1 MKDDARQ
8 GAVDSK
14 DSHAIQRGV
23 AWADYLSAVCANA
36 PPDDPLSS
44 VDLLAMGD
52 SWFHYFPP
60 FDVLVALQNKYRYT
74 YRSVAVAGAPLATLA
89 PPDAWEPSSP
99 SGTPAQRPENGRQL
113 CDLLAL
119 LKALGPVNG
128 LCVKAVLLS
137 GGGDDVA
144 GDRAVLE
151 SLLNPSPTAPA
162 INADRFHEVVD
173 KSLRARLATVLS
185 ATTHL
190 CNLYLGRAV
199 PIVIHGYAHP
209 VPDGRGAG
217 GPPWLKPTFDKLG
230 YTELVISTKVMADLI
245 DGLNSMQTSLI
256 FDNPRHFAHVNH
268 VDVRPA
274 LSNIL
279 GANAYRATW
288 QNELHPTIPHG
299 FTLVADQ
306 LDKTL
311 RQLAPLT
318 SLLQPG

>member
-1 MKDDARQ
+1 
-8 GAVDSK
+8 
-14 DSHAIQRGV
+14 
-23 AWADYLSAVCANA
+23 
-36 PPDDPLSS
+36 
-44 VDLLAMGD
+44 
-52 SWFHYFPP
+52 
-60 FDVLVALQNKYRYT
+60 
-74 YRSVAVAGAPLATLA
+74 LA
-89 PPDAWEPSSP
+89 PPDGWDPSS
-99 SGTPAQRPENGRQL
+99 SGAQAQAPENGRQL

-151 SLLNPSPTAPA
+151 SLLNPSSTTPA

-173 KSLRARLATVLS
+173 RSLRARLATVLS

-217 GPPWLKPTFDKLG
+217 GPPWLKPSFDKLG
-230 YTELVISTKVMADLI
+230 YTELAVSTMVMADLI
-245 DGLNSMQTSLI
+245 DGLNTMQRTLI
-256 FDNPRHFAHVNH
+256 SDNPRDFAHVNH
-268 VDVRPA
+268 VDVRAA
-274 LSNIL
+274 LSNFL
-279 GANAYRATW
+279 GANAYRTTW

-299 FTLVADQ
+299 FTLVADR
-306 LDKTL
+306 LAETL
-311 RQLAPLT
+311 RQLAPVT
-318 SLLQPG
+318 SPLQPG